1 MMTAG
6 VRWANRGLRALER
19 AEGDAGAGMR
29 ARLLALL
36 AGFRSRQGRLAE
48 AEKIC
53 RMAMLAAEQA
63 GELRALA
70 TACYVLDWAL
80 VEQGRAEQ
88 AIHSPRALEIFR
100 ALGDP
105 EQEATV
111 LNNLGMFA
119 YYRGAWDEAI
129 ASYRACA
136 ECCARA
142 GNQGDAGAAEVNVGE
157 ILSDQGHYEQARRH
171 LRRAERMFSSMG
183 EPAGVIFVRVL
194 RGRLELRSG
203 NGAPAIAILADAAR
217 ETRDRGIDP
226 SFSDAVLA
234 EAVAAVGDP
243 GRALELAAAVLRSG
257 DRHAPVGLRSQAIAL
272 WRAGDGAAAA
282 LKAREAVAAARALGA
297 GHDVAA
303 GLDAL
308 DAIDGLDPAGAAELR
323 RLSERLGLLV
333 LARPWAVG
341 EAGAPGA
348 MPDAPARE
356 AV

>member
-1 MMTAG
+1 
-6 VRWANRGLRALER
+6 
-19 AEGDAGAGMR
+19 
-29 ARLLALL
+29 
-36 AGFRSRQGRLAE
+36 
-48 AEKIC
+48 
-53 RMAMLAAEQA
+53 
-63 GELRALA
+63 
-70 TACYVLDWAL
+70 
-80 VEQGRAEQ
+80 
-88 AIHSPRALEIFR
+88 
-100 ALGDP
+100 
-105 EQEATV
+105 
-111 LNNLGMFA
+111 
-119 YYRGAWDEAI
+119 
-129 ASYRACA
+129 
-136 ECCARA
+136 
-142 GNQGDAGAAEVNVGE
+142 
-157 ILSDQGHYEQARRH
+157 
-171 LRRAERMFSSMG
+171 
-183 EPAGVIFVRVL
+183 
-194 RGRLELRSG
+194 
-203 NGAPAIAILADAAR
+203 
-217 ETRDRGIDP
+217 
-226 SFSDAVLA
+226 VLA

-308 DAIDGLDPAGAAELR
+308 DAIEGLDPAGAAELR